1 MIIRIPYS
9 QPEMLAC
16 IVARLNE
23 EGVND
28 AEVEIKG
35 NEFVITIHPAK

>member
-28 AEVEIKG
+28 AEVEIRG
-35 NEFVITIHPAK
+35 SEFIITIHP